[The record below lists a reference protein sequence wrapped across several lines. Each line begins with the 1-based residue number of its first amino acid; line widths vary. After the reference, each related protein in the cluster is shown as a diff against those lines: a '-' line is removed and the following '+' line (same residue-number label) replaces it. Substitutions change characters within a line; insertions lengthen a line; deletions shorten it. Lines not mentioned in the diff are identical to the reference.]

1 MTYIPRPP
9 LNATSAPSAIPLQV
23 RKRRTIRVFNILA
36 TTIFILSCVGAVG
49 SYFYKDFVVL
59 KRLEEAKNSLRSVT
73 NADDAQKIEEIR
85 MYDEKLIVANE
96 LLERHIAPSQIFK
109 VLEDVTKQTV
119 QFNSLE
125 FSYDPGF
132 EANLT
137 LNGNTNEFT
146 SVALQKM
153 QFLKDTVFSTFVTND
168 ITSSQNEISSQNEVV
183 QNELASSQ
191 GGVDF
196 TVVGVF
202 KNGLLEYTGTE
213 TEKPT
218 GTDSVGTLGDT
229 INLGTNSNQIIPA
242 I

>member
-1 MTYIPRPP
+1 MTYIPRSP

-23 RKRRTIRVFNILA
+23 RKRRTIHVFSILA
-36 TTIFILSCVGAVG
+36 TTILILSCVGAVG
-49 SYFYKDFVVL
+49 SYFYKDFVVV
-59 KRLEEAKNSLRSVT
+59 KRLEAAKNSLRSVT

-85 MYDEKLIVANE
+85 MYDEKLIATNE

-125 FSYDPGF
+125 FSYDPGY
-132 EANLT
+132 EANVT
-137 LNGNTNEFT
+137 LKGNTNEFT

-153 QFLKDTVFSTFVTND
+153 QFLKDTVFSSFVTKD
-168 ITSSQNEISSQNEVV
+168 ITSSQNEVV
-183 QNELASSQ
+183 QNALASSQ
-191 GGVDF
+191 GDVDF

-213 TEKPT
+213 PEKPT
-218 GTDSVGTLGDT
+218 GTNLVGTLSET
-229 INLGTNSNQIIPA
+229 INLATTSNQITPA